1 MSPCVRK
8 FAVAIPFLL
17 LASCSRSTPD
27 VAHAAPPSGI
37 PPSAR
42 ADTLRP
48 KREVRITGTL
58 EAVHSSKVLVPQIY
72 GQGGSMTLTKLI
84 ANGSRVKAGDL
95 IAVFDSTTQVDSAR
109 DAQAKFDDLGHQVEQ
124 KAAENRADY
133 EKRAADLRQAE
144 ADLAKA
150 KIELQKGPILSEIER
165 LKTEVK
171 VKTAGDHVESL
182 RKSMAAHD
190 KADGAALRIL
200 ELQRDRQKVA
210 LERAQSNMAKLELHA
225 PLAGVVAHQNLYRNN
240 SMGHAQ
246 EGDQLYRGQPLV
258 SIFDPAEMLV
268 RCAVGEPD
276 GAALVLGTKATV
288 YLDAYPDL
296 ALPAHFE
303 FASPVAAS
311 ALGSPIKTFSAVFKL
326 DKTDSHLMPDLSAA
340 VVLAVA
346 EKVAPASLETAAA
359 TAPETAASSASEN
372 GPPHAPEKA
381 AATTPEKAA
390 PHAPETATESLPIR
404 GHQ

>member
-1 MSPCVRK
+1 MSCSVRK
-8 FAVAIPFLL
+8 LAGVVSLL
-17 LASCSRSTPD
+17 FLASCSRPTP
-27 VAHAAPPSGI
+27 VVTHAV
-37 PPSAR
+37 PPSA
-42 ADTLRP
+42 TLHTERS
-48 KREVRITGTL
+48 KREARVTGTL

-84 ANGSRVKAGDL
+84 PNGSRVQEGDL
-95 IAVFDSTTQVDSAR
+95 IAVFDSTQQADNAR
-109 DAQAKFDDLGHQVEQ
+109 DAQAKFDDLGHQVDQ
-124 KAAENRADY
+124 KAAENRADA

-150 KIELQKGPILSEIER
+150 QIELQKGPILSEIER

-171 VKTAGDHVESL
+171 LKTAADHVESL
-182 RKSMAAHD
+182 RKSMAFHD
-190 KADGAALRIL
+190 RADAAALRIL

-210 LERAQSNMAKLELHA
+210 LERAQNNMAKLELHA
-225 PLAGVVAHQNLYRNN
+225 ALAGVVAHQNLYRNN

-258 SIFDPAEMLV
+258 SIFDPVEMLV

-276 GAALVLGTKATV
+276 GATLVQGTKATV

-303 FASPVAAS
+303 FASPVASS

-326 DKTDSHLMPDLSAA
+326 DQSDPHLMPDLSAA
-340 VVLAVA
+340 VVL
-346 EKVAPASLETAAA
+346 EAP
-359 TAPETAASSASEN
+359 
-372 GPPHAPEKA
+372 
-381 AATTPEKAA
+381 
-390 PHAPETATESLPIR
+390 
-404 GHQ
+404 